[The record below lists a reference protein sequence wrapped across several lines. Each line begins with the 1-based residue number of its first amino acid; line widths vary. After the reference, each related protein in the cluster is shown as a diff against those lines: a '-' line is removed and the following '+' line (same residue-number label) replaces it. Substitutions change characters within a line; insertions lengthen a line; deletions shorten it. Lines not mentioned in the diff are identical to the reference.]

1 MAAVPQTNSE
11 KYPNFESKSLYIY
24 PNGRCPTDQFWEIFL
39 RAYTFI
45 LMAAVPQTN
54 SEKYF

>member
-1 MAAVPQTNSE
+1 MAAS
-11 KYPNFESKSLYIY
+11 
-24 PNGRCPTDQFWEIFL
+24 PTDQFREIFL

>member
-11 KYPNFESKSLYIY
+11 KYI
-24 PNGRCPTDQFWEIFL
+24 L